1 MVVDFTLDARL
12 GLIGCWEVNGTC
24 FSLPNQPIS
33 ARGALFPCV
42 ARINEN
48 RKILNLRPR
57 HVVISW
63 EKKIKLGR
71 ETNNTTS
78 NILQTNISEKNIK
91 ISTQEYSLKFDNT
104 TYNEQS
110 SLVQMNCNL
119 NFRNFSTEFPFK
131 HLHW

>member
-1 MVVDFTLDARL
+1 MVLDFTLDARL

-42 ARINEN
+42 AIINGN

-63 EKKIKLGR
+63 KKKLKLCR

-78 NILQTNISEKNIK
+78 NILQINISEKNIK
-91 ISTQEYSLKFDNT
+91 ISTQEYSLKFDDT
-104 TYNEQS
+104 TYIRTVQFS
-110 SLVQMNCNL
+110 SDEL
-119 NFRNFSTEFPFK
+119 
-131 HLHW
+131 

>member
-12 GLIGCWEVNGTC
+12 GLTGCWEVNGTC

-57 HVVISW
+57 HVVIS
-63 EKKIKLGR
+63 
-71 ETNNTTS
+71 
-78 NILQTNISEKNIK
+78 
-91 ISTQEYSLKFDNT
+91 
-104 TYNEQS
+104 
-110 SLVQMNCNL
+110 
-119 NFRNFSTEFPFK
+119 
-131 HLHW
+131 

>member
-42 ARINEN
+42 APCRD
-48 RKILNLRPR
+48 L
-57 HVVISW
+57 V
-63 EKKIKLGR
+63 KKKKLKLCR

-78 NILQTNISEKNIK
+78 NILQINISEKNIK
-91 ISTQEYSLKFDNT
+91 ISTQEYSRKFDNT
-104 TYNEQS
+104 TYIRTVQFS
-110 SLVQMNCNL
+110 SDEL
-119 NFRNFSTEFPFK
+119 
-131 HLHW
+131 